1 MSKRNVTIYLP
12 TTAGLFRRSIRRAGG
27 AERQMAFLARE
38 LVQRDMHVALVVNRV
53 PDPISDIDPRLTLVE
68 RGPRSRKPG
77 IVHFLTEATRV
88 LRALIAANGQV
99 VIVRGGTPVV
109 GFVALYRRLWCR
121 RFVFS
126 SANDFDFL
134 PRPGVSRL
142 QAWLYARG
150 VKHADVVVVQSS
162 DQVELAREA
171 FPEIRRLVR
180 IASFADDPPEQRAPR
195 EPTAL
200 IWAGR
205 IVDYKRPELFAE
217 LAASVPEASF
227 LMIPHVDPRPSAWE
241 TRALENLASAS
252 ERMPNLELG
261 KSLPHAELVEKLG
274 SAVAVVNTSE
284 FEGMPNLFLEAW
296 GQGVPV
302 LTFSVDP
309 GGVVAEKSLGI
320 AADGSWDAF
329 VTGARV
335 LWESRF
341 DREETAQR
349 VRGHL
354 RDVHSKRVVAG
365 QWEELLRSLGA
376 ASGA

>member
-12 TTAGLFRRSIRRAGG
+12 TTAGLFRRSVRRAGG

-38 LVQRDMHVALVVNRV
+38 LVQRDMDVALVVNRV
-53 PDPISDIDPRLTLVE
+53 PDPIPDIDPRLTLVE
-68 RGPRSRKPG
+68 RGPRSRKAG
-77 IVHFLTEATRV
+77 LVHFLTEATRV

-109 GFVALYRRLWCR
+109 GFVALYRRLWRR

-142 QAWLYARG
+142 QAWLYALG

-171 FPEIRRLVR
+171 FPEIRRLVH
-180 IASFADDPPEQRAPR
+180 IASFADDPPERASR

-205 IVDYKRPELFAE
+205 LVDYKRPELFAE

-227 LMIPHVDPRPSAWE
+227 LLIPHVDVRPSEWE
-241 TRALENLASAS
+241 ARALENLASAS
-252 ERMPNLELG
+252 ERTPNLELG
-261 KSLPHAELVEKLG
+261 TSLPHPELVEKLG

-296 GQGVPV
+296 SQGVPV

-309 GGVVAEKSLGI
+309 GGVVAEKGLGI

-329 VTGARV
+329 VAGARV

-354 RDVHSKRVVAG
+354 RDVHSRRVVAG

-376 ASGA
+376 ARGA